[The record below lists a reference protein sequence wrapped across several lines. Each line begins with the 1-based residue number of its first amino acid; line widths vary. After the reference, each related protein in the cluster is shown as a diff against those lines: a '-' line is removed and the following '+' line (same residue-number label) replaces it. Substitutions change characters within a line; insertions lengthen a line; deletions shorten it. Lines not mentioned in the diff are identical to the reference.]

1 MRTLSGPALHTAA
14 LPKLLNSV
22 TSNTLLT
29 MPFHSDHCQLV
40 IRQGPQH
47 ARVAVGKEKG
57 TRFEV
62 FITLQLKLI
71 NRPDRKPVDPP
82 PIIQLKISPQWDPGQ
97 NYLQSTSLFDW
108 REVL

>member
-1 MRTLSGPALHTAA
+1 
-14 LPKLLNSV
+14 
-22 TSNTLLT
+22 
-29 MPFHSDHCQLV
+29 MPESPLAKRKV
-40 IRQGPQH
+40 R
-47 ARVAVGKEKG
+47 RL
-57 TRFEV
+57 EV
-62 FITLQLKLI
+62 YVSLQLKLI